1 MSFHRAYYIGN
12 VSFLSILF
20 KTPESWYTFPR
31 LTVCS
36 AEINTGERG
45 SSVAYSVGVISL
57 GCNKNRVDTETALGL
72 LQEDGFVFTP
82 RPEEADILMVNTCG
96 FIDSA
101 KEESINTILE
111 MAQFKETGRCRLL
124 VVTGC
129 LAQRYE
135 QELLKELPEIDLLL
149 GVNQYERLPGLI
161 RQALDGKRA
170 ASDCRDDFSYL
181 EHRRVLTTP
190 AYSAYIRIGEGCSN
204 RCTFCAIPLIRGP
217 YRSRGEDQ
225 ILREIRE
232 LAERGVREHILVA
245 QDTTRYGTE
254 THEHTT
260 LPSLMKKAA
269 DIDGVDWL
277 RVLYCYPD
285 ETNDELLDVLAGYP
299 NVCPYLDIPV
309 QHISAELLRRMHR
322 RGTREDILRC
332 VRGARERGLTLRT
345 SIIVGFPGETED
357 QFREL
362 LDFVEETEFD
372 RLGAFTYSPEE
383 GTPAA
388 KLPDQIP
395 EEVKQERFGRL
406 MELQQK
412 ISRRRNEARIGSVEQ
427 VLVTAAGN
435 GEVCLGRSSREA
447 PETDGEIYIRHGGAA
462 PETGLFIPVRI
473 TEAGDY
479 DLKGEML

>member
-1 MSFHRAYYIGN
+1 MAY
-12 VSFLSILF
+12 
-20 KTPESWYTFPR
+20 T
-31 LTVCS
+31 
-36 AEINTGERG
+36 
-45 SSVAYSVGVISL
+45 VGVVSL

-72 LQEDGFVFTP
+72 LQEEGFVFTP

-135 QELLKELPEIDLLL
+135 KDLLKELPEIDLLL
-149 GVNQYERLPGLI
+149 GVNQYGQLPALI
-161 RQALDGKRA
+161 RQALDGKRVSA
-170 ASDCRDDFSYL
+170 CRDDFSYF

-190 AYSAYIRIGEGCSN
+190 SYSAYIRIGEGCSN

-217 YRSRGEDQ
+217 YRSRGEEQ

-232 LAERGVREHILVA
+232 LAEQGVREHILVA

-254 THEHTT
+254 DHEHTT

-269 DIDGVDWL
+269 SIDGVDWL

-285 ETNDELLDVLAGYP
+285 ETNDELLDVLAEHP
-299 NVCPYLDIPV
+299 NVCPYLDIPI
-309 QHISAELLRRMHR
+309 QHVNAELLRRMHR

-332 VRGARERGLTLRT
+332 VRGARKRGLTLRT

-357 QFREL
+357 QFQEL

-388 KLPDQIP
+388 KLPDQLP
-395 EEVKQERFGRL
+395 EEVKQERFSRL

-427 VLVTAAGN
+427 VLVTAAGD
-435 GEVCLGRSSREA
+435 GILCLGRSSREA
-447 PETDGEIYIRHGGAA
+447 PETDGEIFVHYNGNP

-473 TEAGDY
+473 TEVGDY